1 MNIGNIAIL
10 MLLKKRIRES
20 FHFLKAFLPPGRLFF
35 KYCNHRILIKK
46 NNVKLFFLN
55 KTESSLNY
63 KDQPDTVTLK
73 FFIFLP
79 VYSCANYIF

>member
-35 KYCNHRILIKK
+35 KYCNHRILI
-46 NNVKLFFLN
+46 N
-55 KTESSLNY
+55 KT
-63 KDQPDTVTLK
+63 TL
-73 FFIFLP
+73 
-79 VYSCANYIF
+79 SYIF